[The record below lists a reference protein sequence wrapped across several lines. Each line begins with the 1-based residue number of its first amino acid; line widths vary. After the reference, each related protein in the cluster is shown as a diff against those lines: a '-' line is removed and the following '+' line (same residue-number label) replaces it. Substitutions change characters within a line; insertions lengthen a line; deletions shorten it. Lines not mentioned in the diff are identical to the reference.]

1 MESLDLNLLRALDAL
16 LTENSVTAA
25 ADQLHTSAPAMS
37 RSLAR
42 LRRILGDPL
51 LVRAGRELVPTQR
64 ALELRGEVHEVVE
77 RAKSVFGSSPTSDPA
92 TTVRTFALRVSD
104 LFSTGLIAQL
114 ITRIQTQAPG
124 ITLRFRPEGI
134 DDSPAL
140 REGLIDLEVGVLG
153 DTEPEVLTET
163 LFSETIVGVVRP
175 EHPLAGRK
183 RVTAQQFAKADHVA
197 VSRRGRARGP
207 VDDRLDDLG
216 LTRRVVAVVPTYA
229 SSLFLVR
236 ETDVVCLAPSH
247 TGYDALQALGLQT
260 FPLPISLP
268 TAVIGMAW
276 HPRNDSD
283 RIHQWLR
290 GCIRQIVSS

>member
-1 MESLDLNLLRALDAL
+1 MESLDMNLLRALDAL

-25 ADQLHTSAPAMS
+25 ADQLHTSPPAMS

-42 LRRILGDPL
+42 LRRLLDDPL

-64 ALELRGEVHEVVE
+64 ALELRAEVHDVVE
-77 RAKSVFGSSPTSDPA
+77 RAKAVFGASPTSDP
-92 TTVRTFALRVSD
+92 TTAVRTFALRVSD

-134 DDSPAL
+134 DDAPAL
-140 REGLIDLEVGVLG
+140 RDGLIDLEVGVLG
-153 DTEPEVLTET
+153 ETEPEILSET

-183 RVTAQQFAKADHVA
+183 VVTARQFAKSHHVA
-197 VSRRGRARGP
+197 VSRRGRMRGP
-207 VDDRLDDLG
+207 VDDRIDDLG

-229 SSLFLVR
+229 SSLFLAR
-236 ETDVVCLAPSH
+236 ETDVVCLAPRH
-247 TGYDALQALGLQT
+247 TGHDALQALGLRT
-260 FPLPISLP
+260 FPLPVPLP

-283 RIHQWLR
+283 RVHQWLR
-290 GCIRQIVSS
+290 GCIRQLVNA